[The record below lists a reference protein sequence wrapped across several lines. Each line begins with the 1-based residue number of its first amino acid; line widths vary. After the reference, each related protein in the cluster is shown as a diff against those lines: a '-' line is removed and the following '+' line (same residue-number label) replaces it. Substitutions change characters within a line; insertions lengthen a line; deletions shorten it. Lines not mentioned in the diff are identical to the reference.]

1 MYCTVLCRHVMC
13 EVITIR
19 LPGSHGGAW
28 QRVEVCATYHR
39 QWGTITINTLSYEQL
54 ENIWANC
61 WFLITDLLG
70 SVIHSYSLKRG
81 GFIQNWTKDL
91 FACIAK
97 WKIALEQPHAF
108 CVWSGGNTLG
118 SADGGH
124 GATITISLLM
134 ACFWNVAFH
143 FPSTFCMLHPMCFLL
158 FPKLLEEV
166 KGGSWVTA

>member
-1 MYCTVLCRHVMC
+1 MC

-28 QRVEVCATYHR
+28 QRAEVCATYHR
-39 QWGTITINTLSYEQL
+39 QRGTITINTLSYEQL

-108 CVWSGGNTLG
+108 CVWSGGNMLG
-118 SADGGH
+118 SAGGGH

-158 FPKLLEEV
+158 FSKLLEEV